1 MKGTGEGS
9 FPLLRVENLK
19 VWFPVGR
26 SGLLSMFRK
35 EKKYV
40 RAVDGVSFDMEKGEI
55 FSLVG
60 ESGAG
65 KTTTGLAIVDVY
77 KPTEGR
83 ILFNGLN
90 VHNASKKTAK
100 ELRRKIQMI
109 FQDPFEALPPHM
121 TVFDILGEGI
131 DLYKLAGSAG
141 EKFEIVAKALEQVG
155 IVPPEQY
162 IAKYPHQLSGGQK
175 QRIAIASVLI
185 LHPELVV
192 ADEPVSMIDVSLRWD
207 IIKLFMD
214 LRARFGLTYIFV
226 LHDLALAKCISTR
239 IAILYLGQI
248 VELGET
254 EDVIRRPIHPYA
266 HALVSVAPSQRKR
279 EKILL
284 QGEIPNPIDMPSGC
298 RFHPRCPRASN
309 GCSRSEPQLVEIES
323 NHFVRC
329 LQCT

>member
-1 MKGTGEGS
+1 MGKES
-9 FPLLRVENLK
+9 PPLLRVENLK

-26 SGLLSMFRK
+26 SSLLSMFRK
-35 EKKYV
+35 ERKYV
-40 RAVDGVSFDMEKGEI
+40 RAVDGVSFDIDKGGS

-65 KTTTGLAIVDVY
+65 KTTTGLSIVDVY

-83 ILFNGLN
+83 ILFNGID
-90 VHNASKKTAK
+90 VHNADRKTAK

-109 FQDPFEALPPHM
+109 FQDPFESLPPHM

-131 DLYKLAGSAG
+131 DLYRLAGSAA
-141 EKFEIVAKALEQVG
+141 EKFDIVAKALEQVG

-162 IAKYPHQLSGGQK
+162 VDKYPHQLSGGQR

-214 LRARFGLTYIFV
+214 LRAQFGLAYIFV
-226 LHDLALAKCISTR
+226 LHDLALAKCISTH

-248 VELGET
+248 VELGEMD
-254 EDVIRRPIHPYA
+254 DVIRSPMHPYA
-266 HALVSVAPSQRKR
+266 QALISVAPSQRRR

-284 QGEIPNPIDMPSGC
+284 RGEIPNPIDMPSGC
-298 RFHPRCPRASN
+298 RFHPRCPVASDR
-309 GCSRSEPQLVEIES
+309 CSKLEPQLVETES
-323 NHFVRC
+323 KHFVRC
-329 LQCT
+329 LLST